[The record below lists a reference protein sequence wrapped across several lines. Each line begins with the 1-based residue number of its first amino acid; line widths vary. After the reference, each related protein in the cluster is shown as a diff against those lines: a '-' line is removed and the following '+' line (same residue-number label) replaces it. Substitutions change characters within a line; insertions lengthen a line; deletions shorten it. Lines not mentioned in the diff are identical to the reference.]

1 MIMSDERSQIVE
13 KLNKMQDKLNK
24 EFEKKGLTD
33 EILETQIEINK
44 IRSEYN
50 ITDERELHEGGY
62 LQ

>member
-1 MIMSDERSQIVE
+1 MDDERSQIVE

-44 IRSEYN
+44 IRSEYD